1 MRFLG
6 LHAQILI
13 FAALEA
19 AVCFGAFYLAAEIRF
34 DEGII
39 AAQAEVG
46 PLWVRAVLFS
56 VTMLLGLISVGLYSP
71 RQRSR
76 SVGTFVRVGV
86 GTSGAFVLVA
96 IVYYLAPSLHIGR
109 GVMGLTMLI
118 AFLGCLATR
127 ALMSRIIDADVFKRR
142 VLVYGAGV
150 RAGTIARLRR
160 RSDQRG
166 FRIIGYV
173 ASHGDRAGVP
183 RDKVLQQTGSLL
195 ELCRSLEV
203 SEIVVAMDDRR
214 GNLPVQQLLNC
225 RMSNVRVMELE
236 GFLERETGK
245 VRLDVLNASWMI
257 FGSGFCC
264 TAVRKLNARCF
275 DVTASLML
283 LLLTWPI
290 MLITALA
297 IKWEDGVRAPV
308 LYRQTRVGLGG
319 RHFGMLKF
327 RSMRVDAEQDGQP
340 RWAQKRDRRVTRV
353 GAVARIFRVDELPQ
367 LVNVLV
373 GDMRFVGPRPER
385 PEFVESLGRKIPYY
399 HERHCVKPGITG
411 WAQLYLS
418 YGASEQAAL
427 EKLEYDLYY
436 AKNHCLM
443 LDLSILLQT
452 AEVIVWRKGAQ

>member
-56 VTMLLGLISVGLYSP
+56 ATMLLGLISVGLYSP

-86 GTSGAFVLVA
+86 GTSVAFVLVA
-96 IVYYLAPSLHIGR
+96 IVYYVVPSLHIGR

-127 ALMSRIIDADVFKRR
+127 ALMSRIVDADVFKRR

-150 RAGTIARLRR
+150 RAGSIARLRR
-160 RSDQRG
+160 RTDQRG
-166 FRIIGYV
+166 FRIVGYI
-173 ASHGDRAGVP
+173 ASPGDRAGVP
-183 RDKVLQQTGSLL
+183 RDKVLLQTGSLL

-214 GNLPVQQLLNC
+214 GNLPVQELLNC

-264 TAVRKLNARCF
+264 TAVRKLTARCF
-275 DVTASLML
+275 DVIASLLL

-297 IKWEDGVRAPV
+297 IKWEDGIRAPV
-308 LYRQTRVGLGG
+308 LYRQIRVGLEGPAF
-319 RHFGMLKF
+319 RH
-327 RSMRVDAEQDGQP
+327 A
-340 RWAQKRDRRVTRV
+340 
-353 GAVARIFRVDELPQ
+353 
-367 LVNVLV
+367 
-373 GDMRFVGPRPER
+373 
-385 PEFVESLGRKIPYY
+385 
-399 HERHCVKPGITG
+399 
-411 WAQLYLS
+411 
-418 YGASEQAAL
+418 
-427 EKLEYDLYY
+427 
-436 AKNHCLM
+436 
-443 LDLSILLQT
+443 
-452 AEVIVWRKGAQ
+452 